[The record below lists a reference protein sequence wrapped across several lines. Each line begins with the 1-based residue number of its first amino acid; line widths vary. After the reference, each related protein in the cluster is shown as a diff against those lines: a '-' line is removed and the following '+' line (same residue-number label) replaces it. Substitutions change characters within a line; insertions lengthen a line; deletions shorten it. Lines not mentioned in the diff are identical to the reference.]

1 MAKPVKILQI
11 VGSMHPGG
19 IENFV
24 MNLYQHIDREKFP
37 FGFVVHKQQE
47 GDYTEQIEEMGGQI
61 YLLPRL
67 TRHPIRNFY
76 GIYRIVKDN
85 HYDIVIRHTPNALIA
100 PQLLAARLAGAHTIC
115 HSHSETDKQKL
126 VHRLGKILLRIA
138 AEKRIAC
145 SINAGTWMFGSQ
157 SYDIVHNAVD
167 IEAFRYTKAKEEQ
180 IRNEFQLGNRHI
192 YGHVGN
198 FVWSK
203 NHLLM
208 LRIFKEIRTLDPEAA
223 LFFVGQG
230 TMQKEIEEEIA
241 KLNLGNSVI
250 LTGVRKDVPTL
261 MSAFNVLLFPSVY
274 EGLPLT
280 LIEAQAAGL
289 PCLIS
294 DTITPDVIVTEGLVK
309 QYSLQCTT
317 QEWAAEA
324 VSMVRENGEDTR
336 KCQRDRI
343 SDAGYDLDALT
354 KWFEDYFTRLA
365 GKSGGIYA
373 GKQLYAEQDE
383 PDRRFPNGAK

>member
-1 MAKPVKILQI
+1 MDKPVKILQI

-24 MNLYQHIDREKFP
+24 MNLYEHIDRERFP
-37 FGFVVHKQQE
+37 FDFVVHKQQE
-47 GDYTEQIEEMGGQI
+47 GDYTERIEELGGQI

-67 TRHPIRNFY
+67 TRHPVRNLR
-76 GIYRIVKDN
+76 GIYRLVKEK

-115 HSHSETDKQKL
+115 HAHSETDKQKVL
-126 VHRLGKILLRIA
+126 HTVGKALMKIA
-138 AEKRIAC
+138 AERRIAC
-145 SINAGTWMFGSQ
+145 SVNAGKWMFGKQ
-157 SYDIVHNAVD
+157 HYDMVHNAVD
-167 IEAFRYTKAKEEQ
+167 IAAFQYSKEKEEK
-180 IRNEFQLGNRHI
+180 IRNEFQLGERHI

-208 LRIFKEIRTLDPEAA
+208 LHFFKDIQKQDPEAV

-230 TMQKEIEEEIA
+230 TMQKEIEEKVQE
-241 KLNLGNSVI
+241 LSLQDSVI
-250 LTGVRKDVPTL
+250 LTGVRKDVPVL

-294 DTITPDVIVTEGLVK
+294 DSITSDVIVTEGLVRP
-309 QYSLQCTT
+309 YSLEKSSA
-317 QEWAAEA
+317 EWAAQA
-324 VSMVRENGEDTR
+324 VSMVRENNEFTR
-336 KCQRDRI
+336 KCQREQITR
-343 SDAGYDLDALT
+343 AGYDIDALA
-354 KWFEDYFTRLA
+354 KWYENYFTQIA
-365 GKSGGIYA
+365 A
-373 GKQLYAEQDE
+373 ENKQI
-383 PDRRFPNGAK
+383 G

>member
-1 MAKPVKILQI
+1 MDKPVKILQI

-24 MNLYQHIDREKFP
+24 MNLYDHIDREQFP
-37 FGFVVHKQQE
+37 FDFVVHKQQD
-47 GDYTEQIEEMGGQI
+47 GDYTEQIKELGGHS

-67 TRHPIRNFY
+67 TRNPFKNLY
-76 GIYRIVKDN
+76 GIYRLVKDN

-115 HSHSETDKQKL
+115 HSHSETDKQKAL
-126 VHRLGKILLRIA
+126 HRLGKVLLHVA
-138 AEKRIAC
+138 AERRIAC
-145 SINAGTWMFGSQ
+145 SVNAGKWMFGRQ
-157 SYDIVHNAVD
+157 HFEIVHNAVD
-167 IEAFRYTKAKEEQ
+167 ISAFQYSREKEEK
-180 IRNEFQLGNRHI
+180 IRQEFHLGKCHI

-208 LRIFKEIRTLDPEAA
+208 LKIFKEIQRLDPEAV
-223 LFFVGQG
+223 LFFVGRG
-230 TMQKEIEEEIA
+230 EMQKEIEEEIQR
-241 KLNLGNSVI
+241 LSLEGRVI
-250 LTGVRKDVPTL
+250 LTGVRKDVPVL

-294 DTITPDVIVTEGLVK
+294 DSITPDVIVTDGLVK
-309 QYSLQCTT
+309 PFSLDRTPE
-317 QEWAAEA
+317 EWAAEA
-324 VSMVRENGEDTR
+324 VSMAQENNEQTR
-336 KCQRDRI
+336 ACQRERI
-343 SDAGYDLDALT
+343 TAAGYDLDALVQWYE
-354 KWFEDYFTRLA
+354 KYFRSVSD
-365 GKSGGIYA
+365 K
-373 GKQLYAEQDE
+373 
-383 PDRRFPNGAK
+383 R

>member
-1 MAKPVKILQI
+1 MDKPVKILQI

-24 MNLYQHIDREKFP
+24 MNLYEHIDREQFP
-37 FGFVVHKQQE
+37 FDFVVHKQQA
-47 GDYTEQIEEMGGQI
+47 GDYTERIEELGGKS
-61 YLLPRL
+61 YLLSRL
-67 TRHPIRNFY
+67 TRNPIRNLR
-76 GIYRIVKDN
+76 GIYRLVKEN

-115 HSHSETDKQKL
+115 HAHSETDRQKVL
-126 VHRLGKILLRIA
+126 HILGKGLLKIA
-138 AEKRIAC
+138 AERRIAC
-145 SINAGTWMFGSQ
+145 SVNAGRWMFGKQ
-157 SYDIVHNAVD
+157 HYEIVHNAVD
-167 IEAFRYTKAKEEQ
+167 ISLFQYSREKEES
-180 IRNEFQLGNRHI
+180 IRKEFQLGERHI

-208 LRIFKEIRTLDPEAA
+208 LQIFKEIQKQDPEAV

-230 TMQKEIEEEIA
+230 TMQKEIEEKVQE
-241 KLNLGNSVI
+241 LSLQDSVI
-250 LTGVRKDVPTL
+250 LTGVRKDVPVL

-294 DTITPDVIVTEGLVK
+294 DSIT
-309 QYSLQCTT
+309 
-317 QEWAAEA
+317 
-324 VSMVRENGEDTR
+324 R
-336 KCQRDRI
+336 
-343 SDAGYDLDALT
+343 
-354 KWFEDYFTRLA
+354 
-365 GKSGGIYA
+365 
-373 GKQLYAEQDE
+373 
-383 PDRRFPNGAK
+383 